1 MKTEAKTSPTEIEQT
16 GLPREKEMTCRHRS
30 QRPSI
35 LRRDTK
41 PEPCL
46 TATDIDL
53 HQHALRVTGEPG
65 KHGLSHC
72 NSPPSRS
79 DQVKWTTI
87 SLLLTPHASTFIT
100 REAIF
105 DIMAPT
111 IRSTH
116 VETLTCLVIKSSCS
130 VFRSVSQSPIFA
142 KPKRHAVYTKIKDV
156 YILMDNETSS
166 IRQHRIC
173 SL

>member
-1 MKTEAKTSPTEIEQT
+1 MCLRSCFLTIVTYQSCTMKSVSKLTGKEDTQSRSRVSPPPISIFTSMR
-16 GLPREKEMTCRHRS
+16 RES
-30 QRPSI
+30 
-35 LRRDTK
+35 
-41 PEPCL
+41 PENQENTVL
-46 TATDIDL
+46 AIAT
-53 HQHALRVTGEPG
+53 
-65 KHGLSHC
+65 
-72 NSPPSRS
+72 PPSRS

-111 IRSTH
+111 IRLTH
-116 VETLTCLVIKSSCS
+116 GETLTCLVIKSSCS

-156 YILMDNETSS
+156 YILMDNDTSS